1 MTTNSELVTG
11 NTLGTFSYLLCY
23 GVCVE
28 IFLFLKSELRL
39 YPYDLFSPL
48 NVVPFPRYHI
58 LNVTVSRLVVFLL
71 VHLLSRTLYLETFP
85 FQFLLL

>member
-39 YPYDLFSPL
+39 YSYDMFSPL
-48 NVVPFPRYHI
+48 NIVRFHVI
-58 LNVTVSRLVVFLL
+58 TS
-71 VHLLSRTLYLETFP
+71 
-85 FQFLLL
+85 